1 MNAWLDDARAAIAR
15 KAGIDPAEL
24 DLDADSTATI
34 LDVARVAA
42 HDSGARTNAPLACYL
57 LGLARSSGAS
67 LEELADAVRRSSS

>member
-15 KAGIDPAEL
+15 KTGIDPAEL

-57 LGLARSSGAS
+57 LGLARSSGVS